1 LQSTDRP
8 RRFFTWGRLWD
19 VLALLAV
26 AFLAWKWIVVPR
38 ALSIAAARPAPR
50 VSYPLLGGGTFDL
63 QRQKGR
69 VVFLDFWASWC
80 TPCKASLPLVEAF
93 ARAHPEVD
101 VVAVDEGESETL
113 VAAYA
118 RDHDMQRVAYDP
130 QALSHGFFLLDGYPT
145 IVVID
150 PQSRIRASWAGFN
163 PAVAANM
170 ANAERQ
176 LSHTEGRE

>member
-8 RRFFTWGRLWD
+8 RRRFFTWGRLWD
-19 VLALLAV
+19 FLALLAI
-26 AFLAWKWIVVPR
+26 AFLAWKWIVAPR
-38 ALSIAAARPAPR
+38 SLSIASAHPAPHVR
-50 VSYPLLGGGTFDL
+50 YPLLGGGTFDL
-63 QRQKGR
+63 QQHKGR

-80 TPCKASLPLVEAF
+80 TPCKASLPLVEGF

-101 VVAVDEGESETL
+101 VVAVDEGEPEAL

-118 RDHDMQRVAYDP
+118 RAHGMQRVALDP
-130 QALSHGFFLLDGYPT
+130 QSLSHGFFLLDGYPT
-145 IVVID
+145 MVVVD
-150 PQSRIRASWAGFN
+150 PQSRIRAFWAGFN

-176 LSHTEGRE
+176 LSN